1 MKFFNKLPI
10 ISYNGQV
17 SRNFLARARLTDETR
32 NNHKIF
38 YPYTLT
44 EQDRIDH
51 ISHKYYD
58 DSDYMWMIY
67 LANDIVDPYFDLYLN
82 DVNFDRF
89 ITDKYGSIAN
99 AQQQIVYWR
108 NNWETDDTELSV
120 SGFDSLP
127 DYAKKYYGPKIDRYN
142 NAYSYERKQEDWIVD
157 TNQIVT
163 IIVEATGTFT
173 IGEKVTQ
180 TFDNDDSFA
189 ANGVVTFANSTQITL
204 KHIIGEVEVSNSTI
218 STTITGLTSGAT
230 ANAQSLSVQYAIPST
245 EAVFWSPV
253 SYYAHEAENNARKKT
268 IQMIDTRLKGE
279 VEKELK
285 KVMNV

>member
-17 SRNFLARARLTDETR
+17 ARNFLARARLTDQTR
-32 NNHKIF
+32 NNHRIF
-38 YPYTLT
+38 YPYTVT

-82 DVNFDRF
+82 DTNFDRY

-99 AQQQIVYWR
+99 AQQQIIHWR
-108 NNWETDDTELSV
+108 NNWETDDTELSL
-120 SGFDSLP
+120 SGFESLP

-157 TNQIVT
+157 TNQIVS
-163 IIVEATGTFT
+163 IVVEATGTFT

-180 TFDNDDSFA
+180 TA
-189 ANGVVTFANSTQITL
+189 TVGGVTANAVVTFANSTQISL
-204 KHIIGEVEVSNSTI
+204 KHVVGEVLTSNSTVT
-218 STTITGLTSGAT
+218 TTITGLSSGAT
-230 ANAQSLSVQYAIPST
+230 ANAQSLSVQYAIPET

-253 SYYAHEAENNARKKT
+253 SYYDHEAENNARKKT
-268 IQMIDTRLKGE
+268 IQLIDTRLKGE
-279 VEKELK
+279 VERELK
-285 KVMNV
+285 KVMNG

>member
-17 SRNFLARARLTDETR
+17 ARNFLARARLTDETR
-32 NNHKIF
+32 NNHRIF
-38 YPYTLT
+38 YPYTVT

-82 DVNFDRF
+82 DTNFDRF

-120 SGFDSLP
+120 SGFESLP
-127 DYAKKYYGPKIDRYN
+127 SYGKKYYGPKIDRYN

-163 IIVEATGTFT
+163 IVVEATGTFT
-173 IGEKVTQ
+173 VGEKVTQ
-180 TFDNDDSFA
+180 TFANSSFA
-189 ANGVVTFANSTQITL
+189 ANAIVTFANSTQISL

-218 STTITGLTSGAT
+218 STTVTGLSSGAT
-230 ANAQSLSVQYAIPST
+230 ANAQSLSVQYAIPVA

-253 SYYAHEAENNARKKT
+253 SYYDHEAENNARKKT
-268 IQMIDTRLKGE
+268 IQLIDTRLKGE
-279 VEKELK
+279 VERELK
-285 KVMNV
+285 KVMNG

>member
-17 SRNFLARARLTDETR
+17 ARNFLARARLTEQTR
-32 NNHKIF
+32 NNHNLF
-38 YPYTLT
+38 YPYTVT

-82 DVNFDRF
+82 DTNFDRY

-108 NNWETDDTELSV
+108 NNWETDDTELSL
-120 SGFDSLP
+120 SGFESLP
-127 DYAKKYYGPKIDRYN
+127 DYAKKYYGPKVDRYN

-157 TNQIVT
+157 TNQIVS
-163 IIVEATGTFT
+163 IVVEATGTFT

-180 TFDNDDSFA
+180 TA
-189 ANGVVTFANSTQITL
+189 TVGGITANAVVTFANSTQISL
-204 KHIIGEVEVSNSTI
+204 KHVVGEVLASNSTVT
-218 STTITGLTSGAT
+218 TTITGLSSGAT
-230 ANAQSLSVQYAIPST
+230 ANAQSLSVQYAIPET

-253 SYYAHEAENNARKKT
+253 SYYDHEAENNARKKT
-268 IQMIDTRLKGE
+268 IQLIDTRLKGE
-279 VEKELK
+279 VERELK
-285 KVMNV
+285 KVMNG

>member
-17 SRNFLARARLTDETR
+17 ARNFLARARLTEQTR
-32 NNHKIF
+32 NNHNLF
-38 YPYTLT
+38 YPYTVT

-82 DVNFDRF
+82 DTNFDRY

-108 NNWETDDTELSV
+108 NNWETDDTELSL
-120 SGFDSLP
+120 SGFESLP
-127 DYAKKYYGPKIDRYN
+127 DYAKKYYGPKVDRYN

-157 TNQIVT
+157 TNQIVS
-163 IIVEATGTFT
+163 IVVEATGTFT

-180 TFDNDDSFA
+180 TA
-189 ANGVVTFANSTQITL
+189 TVGGITANAVVTFANSTQISL
-204 KHIIGEVEVSNSTI
+204 KHVVGEVLASNSTVT
-218 STTITGLTSGAT
+218 TTITGLSSGAT
-230 ANAQSLSVQYAIPST
+230 ANAQSLSVQYAIPET

-253 SYYAHEAENNARKKT
+253 SYYDHEAENNARKKT
-268 IQMIDTRLKGE
+268 IQLIDTRLKGE
-279 VEKELK
+279 VERELK
-285 KVMNV
+285 KIMNG

>member
-17 SRNFLARARLTDETR
+17 ARNFLARARLTEQTR

-38 YPYTLT
+38 YPYTVT

-82 DVNFDRF
+82 DTNFDRY

-108 NNWETDDTELSV
+108 NNWETDDTELSL
-120 SGFDSLP
+120 SGFESLP
-127 DYAKKYYGPKIDRYN
+127 DYAKKYYGPKVDRYN
-142 NAYSYERKQEDWIVD
+142 NAYSYQRKQEDWIVD
-157 TNQIVT
+157 TNQIVS
-163 IIVEATGTFT
+163 IVVEATGTFT

-180 TFDNDDSFA
+180 TITGGGVT
-189 ANGVVTFANSTQITL
+189 ANAVVTFANSTQISL
-204 KHIIGEVEVSNSTI
+204 KHVVGEVEVSNSTI
-218 STTITGLTSGAT
+218 STTITGLSSGAT
-230 ANAQSLSVQYAIPST
+230 ANAQSLSVQYAVPAA

-253 SYYAHEAENNARKKT
+253 SYYDHEAENNARKKT
-268 IQMIDTRLKGE
+268 IQLIDTRLKGE
-279 VEKELK
+279 VERELK
-285 KVMNV
+285 KVMNG

>member
-17 SRNFLARARLTDETR
+17 ARNFLARARLTEQTR
-32 NNHKIF
+32 NNHNIF
-38 YPYTLT
+38 YPYTVT

-82 DVNFDRF
+82 DTNFDRY

-108 NNWETDDTELSV
+108 NNWETDDTELSL
-120 SGFDSLP
+120 SGFESLP
-127 DYAKKYYGPKIDRYN
+127 DYAKKYYGPKVDRYN
-142 NAYSYERKQEDWIVD
+142 NAYSYQRKQEDWIVD
-157 TNQIVT
+157 TNQIVS
-163 IIVEATGTFT
+163 IVVEATGTFT

-180 TFDNDDSFA
+180 TITGGGVT
-189 ANGVVTFANSTQITL
+189 ANAVVTFANSTQISL
-204 KHIIGEVEVSNSTI
+204 KHVVGEVEVSNSTI
-218 STTITGLTSGAT
+218 STTITGLSSGAT
-230 ANAQSLSVQYAIPST
+230 ANAQSLSVQYAVPAA

-253 SYYAHEAENNARKKT
+253 SYYDHEAENNARKKT
-268 IQMIDTRLKGE
+268 IQLIDTRLKGE
-279 VEKELK
+279 VERELK
-285 KVMNV
+285 KVMNG

>member
-17 SRNFLARARLTDETR
+17 SRNFLARARLTEQTR
-32 NNHKIF
+32 NNHRIF
-38 YPYTLT
+38 YPYTVT
-44 EQDRIDH
+44 EEDRIDH

-82 DVNFDRF
+82 DTNFDRY

-99 AQQQIVYWR
+99 AQQQIIHWR
-108 NNWETDDTELSV
+108 NNWETDDTELSL
-120 SGFDSLP
+120 SGFESLP

-157 TNQIVT
+157 TNQIVS
-163 IIVEATGTFT
+163 IVVEATGTFT

-180 TFDNDDSFA
+180 TITGGGVT
-189 ANGVVTFANSTQITL
+189 ANAVVTFANSTQISL
-204 KHIIGEVEVSNSTI
+204 KHIIGEVEVSTSTI
-218 STTITGLTSGAT
+218 STTITGLSSGAT
-230 ANAQSLSVQYAIPST
+230 ANAQSLSVQYAIPSA

-253 SYYAHEAENNARKKT
+253 SYYDHEAENNARKKT
-268 IQMIDTRLKGE
+268 IQLIDTRLKGE

-285 KVMNV
+285 KVMNG

>member
-17 SRNFLARARLTDETR
+17 ARNFLARARLTEQTR
-32 NNHKIF
+32 NNHNIF
-38 YPYTLT
+38 YPYTVT

-82 DVNFDRF
+82 DTNFDRF

-108 NNWETDDTELSV
+108 NNWETDDTELSL
-120 SGFDSLP
+120 SGFESLP
-127 DYAKKYYGPKIDRYN
+127 DYAKKYYGPKVDRYN

-157 TNQIVT
+157 TNQIVS
-163 IIVEATGTFT
+163 IVVEATGTFT
-173 IGEKVTQ
+173 IGEKITQ
-180 TFDNDDSFA
+180 TA
-189 ANGVVTFANSTQITL
+189 TVGGVTANAVVTFANSTQISL
-204 KHIIGEVEVSNSTI
+204 KHVVGEVLASNSTVT
-218 STTITGLTSGAT
+218 TTITGLSSGAT
-230 ANAQSLSVQYAIPST
+230 ANAQSLSVQYAIPET

-253 SYYAHEAENNARKKT
+253 SYYDHEAENNARKKT
-268 IQMIDTRLKGE
+268 IQLIDTRLKGE
-279 VEKELK
+279 VERELK
-285 KVMNV
+285 KVMNG

>member
-17 SRNFLARARLTDETR
+17 ARNFLARARLTEETR
-32 NNHKIF
+32 NNNNIF
-38 YPYTLT
+38 YPYTVT

-82 DVNFDRF
+82 DTNFDRF

-99 AQQQIVYWR
+99 AQQQIIYWR

-120 SGFDSLP
+120 SGFESLP
-127 DYAKKYYGPKIDRYN
+127 SYAKKYYNPKIDRYN
-142 NAYSYERKQEDWIVD
+142 NAYSYERKQEDLIVD

-163 IIVEATGTFT
+163 VVVEATGTFT

-180 TFDNDDSFA
+180 TFANSSVA
-189 ANGVVTFANSTQITL
+189 ANAIVTFANSTQITL
-204 KHIIGEVEVSNSTI
+204 KHIIGEVEVSNSTVT
-218 STTITGLTSGAT
+218 TTITGISSAAT
-230 ANAQSLSVQYAIPST
+230 ANAQSLSVRYAVPSL
-245 EAVFWSPV
+245 EAVYWSPV
-253 SYYAHEAENNARKKT
+253 SYYDHEAENNARKKT
-268 IQMIDTRLKGE
+268 IQLIDTRLKGE
-279 VEKELK
+279 VERELK
-285 KVMNV
+285 KVMNG